1 MQAWLQARFR
11 LKKRNYKNKIVKN
24 FTTVLKIAPAF
35 LLASTVMHAQTKDS
49 ATKEKKIEE
58 VVLIGYG
65 KQKKS
70 DLTGSITSV
79 TAKDFNG
86 GATSA
91 GQLIQGKTPGVQIT
105 NNSGAPGSGTAIR
118 IRGTASL
125 NGNNSPLI
133 VIDGVP
139 QDFVGV
145 NGASDPLS
153 LINPSDIESF
163 DILKDASATAIY
175 GNRATNGVI
184 LITTKKGSAGKFK
197 VNFSTVTSVSTK
209 MKNVNVLD
217 GDQFREFVNAN
228 ASASYR
234 AKLGTANTNW
244 QNLIYQAAWGTDN
257 NVSFSGGVKGL
268 PYRLSLGY
276 NEQNGVVKTNSFK
289 RTSIGLN
296 LNPKFFDN
304 HLSVNVNAKGTFT
317 DNRFVDAGVIRAATY
332 FDPTQPVY
340 SGNSNFG
347 GYYEWLDAGA
357 PNGFNV
363 NATSNPL
370 GMLNGIRDVSSVWR
384 GLGNIQLDY
393 KFHFLP
399 DLHFNVNAG
408 YDYTKSDGQKS
419 VSPIF
424 RPGINDMGSSRLYSM
439 EKKNKLLE
447 TYFNY
452 LKTITAINTS
462 VDITA
467 GYSYQDFLTVI
478 PGETNYKGNAAT
490 QVNRDFETRNT
501 LLSFYGRAIFTIDNK
516 YVISGSM
523 RRDGSSRF
531 FNGTR
536 DNVWGNFP
544 GVSVAWKLNE
554 ESLIKNISAISNL
567 KIRAGWGKT
576 GQQELPGLDGNRP
589 NNYPAFAS
597 YAGSNPGAYY
607 ELGSQYYYMFRP
619 TNYNPNL
626 TWETTTTK
634 NIGLDFGFAKNRI
647 TGSIDL
653 FRKDTKDLLV
663 YVNTPAGGVS
673 NANWMNVG
681 NMKNE
686 GIEGNITF
694 IPVKTE
700 KTTWEVS
707 FNATH
712 YKPIVTN
719 LLKRADE
726 SFNIAVGGIEGGS
739 GNMIQAHAVGYAP
752 NSFWVFQQV
761 YDANGKPVDGAYVD
775 RNGDGKID
783 TADKYYYKST
793 TPDVLLGFSTKLNY
807 KNWDFGLSARAVLGN
822 YVYNNASSN
831 SSLQSASTN
840 EFLQNVFYT
849 APEYALKDSNRY
861 FSDIY
866 VENASFFRLDN
877 LNVGYN
883 FGNIF
888 NKNSNLKVYAMAQ
901 NVFVITKYKGVDPEV
916 FGGIDNGYY
925 QMPRI
930 YSLGLNFQF

>member
-1 MQAWLQARFR
+1 M
-11 LKKRNYKNKIVKN
+11 KN

-35 LLASTVMHAQTKDS
+35 LLAGTMVHAQTQDS
-49 ATKEKKIEE
+49 ITKEKKIEE

-65 KQKKS
+65 KQKKT

-153 LINPSDIESF
+153 LINPNDIETF

-184 LITTKKGSAGKFK
+184 LITTKKGTAGKFK
-197 VNFSTVTSVSTK
+197 VNFSTVTSLSTK
-209 MKNVNVLD
+209 MENVRVLNAD
-217 GDQFREFVNAN
+217 EFRNFVNTYAPD
-228 ASASYR
+228 SYKS
-234 AKLGTANTNW
+234 KLGNANTNW
-244 QNLIYQAAWGTDN
+244 QDLIYQTAWGTDN
-257 NVSFSGGVKGL
+257 NVSFSGGIKNL
-268 PYRLSLGY
+268 PYRLSVGY
-276 NEQNGVVKTNSFK
+276 NEQNGIVRTNSFK
-289 RTSIGLN
+289 RTSVGLN
-296 LNPKFFDN
+296 LSPKFLDN
-304 HLSVNVNAKGTFT
+304 HLTVNVNAKGTFT
-317 DNRFVDAGVIRAATY
+317 DNRFVDGGVIKTATY

-347 GYYEWLDAGA
+347 GFYEWLDPGSV
-357 PNGFNV
+357 NGFNV

-370 GMLNGIRDVSSVWR
+370 GMINGIHDVSSVLR

-408 YDYTKSDGQKS
+408 YDYTKSEGQKKIS
-419 VSPIF
+419 ALY
-424 RPGINDMGSSRLYSM
+424 RPGVNDAGSSSIYSM

-452 LKTITAINTS
+452 AKNISAINTGI
-462 VDITA
+462 DITA
-467 GYSYQDFLTVI
+467 GYSYQDFFTSI
-478 PGETNYKGNAAT
+478 PGSINYKGNAPIKI
-490 QVNRDFETRNT
+490 NENFETRNT
-501 LLSFYGRAIFTIDNK
+501 LLSFYGRAIFTIANK
-516 YVISGSM
+516 YIISGSM

-531 FNGTR
+531 YNGTR

-554 ESLIKNISAISNL
+554 ENFIKNISAISSL
-567 KIRAGWGKT
+567 KLRAGWGKT

-597 YAGSNPGAYY
+597 YNGSNPGAYY
-607 ELGSQYYYMFRP
+607 EFGNEFYYMFRP

-653 FRKDTKDLLV
+653 FRKDTEDLLV
-663 YVNTPAGGVS
+663 YVNTPAGGLS

-686 GIEGNITF
+686 GIEGSITLV
-694 IPVKTE
+694 PVKNENTS
-700 KTTWEVS
+700 WEVS

-712 YKPIVTN
+712 YNPIVTN
-719 LLKRADE
+719 LLDRADA
-726 SFNIAVGGIEGGS
+726 SFNIPIGGIEGGA
-739 GNMIQAHAVGYAP
+739 GNTIQAHAVGYEP
-752 NSFWVFQQV
+752 NSFWVYQQV
-761 YDANGKPVDGAYVD
+761 YDNNGKPLDGVFVD

-793 TPDVLLGFSTKLNY
+793 TPDAILGFSTKLSY
-807 KNWDFGLSARAVLGN
+807 KNWDFSLSARAVLGN
-822 YVYNNASSN
+822 YVYNNAASN

-840 EFLQNVFYT
+840 EYLQNVFYT
-849 APEYALKDSNRY
+849 APEYGFKDSNRY

-866 VENASFFRLDN
+866 VENASFLRLDN
-877 LNVGYN
+877 VNVGYN
-883 FGNIF
+883 FGNVLT
-888 NKNSNLKVYAMAQ
+888 KNSNLKVYAMAQ
-901 NVFVITKYKGVDPEV
+901 NVFVITKYTGVDPEV

-930 YSLGLNFQF
+930 YSLGFNFQF